1 MDPQSGTN
9 SGKLNPTVSQNVKQ
23 NIKNE
28 DQIKNPLLFSL
39 SNTGSVQLSSFQGLP
54 AGSQPFPI
62 LHPGILL
69 LFQVLVIQWEKGVEE
84 TR

>member
-1 MDPQSGTN
+1 M
-9 SGKLNPTVSQNVKQ
+9 KIKQ
-23 NIKNE
+23 
-28 DQIKNPLLFSL
+28 KNPLLFSL
-39 SNTGSVQLSSFQGLP
+39 SNIGSVQLSSLQGFP